1 MWIEEA
7 EELFKGYFPYYLLIV
22 LPMFI
27 IISPIKPASAA
38 YDFPV
43 YRMQHFDVV
52 AFSTQYSGS
61 FPNST
66 PKQNGQFGKNTRFM
80 IVVISS

>member
-27 IISPIKPASAA
+27 MISPMNPVSAA
-38 YDFPV
+38 YEFPV
-43 YRMQHFDVV
+43 YRMQHFDLHGV
-52 AFSTQYSGS
+52 AH
-61 FPNST
+61 
-66 PKQNGQFGKNTRFM
+66 GK
-80 IVVISS
+80 V